1 MEWLSVEESGRVM
14 GVGTAGMGLGSPRYG
29 KREGMSFASLLV
41 WGGFGAVIV
50 SWGDIASL
58 LAKDTQFFYALHSEP
73 A

>member
-50 SWGDIASL
+50 S
-58 LAKDTQFFYALHSEP
+58 
-73 A
+73 